1 MVDDCFTEM
10 ISHWL
15 KHSTSDHKSL
25 KSKLVEAL
33 KSPVIDRLDIVKEI
47 EAMQQTKL
55 RWGLN
60 TFGEHCMHLED
71 AIPCGSYGNWRGG
84 GGC

>member
-1 MVDDCFTEM
+1 MWLMTACFTEM

-25 KSKLVEAL
+25 KSKLVDAL

-60 TFGEHCMHLED
+60 TFGELNL
-71 AIPCGSYGNWRGG
+71 IISLIK
-84 GGC
+84 